1 MNEHD
6 EYKHKGMLGAL
17 VFTTCS
23 GRYAVVTLKASNYRL
38 KIHGGKESNYEEL
51 GGEVYADNLLPIQ
64 ATAYV
69 MKAMGISHNE
79 DVWCDVLE
87 ALTTYSVAKIE
98 HFERRLKEL

>member
-38 KIHGGKESNYEEL
+38 KIHGGEEGNYEEL

-64 ATAYV
+64 AASCV
-69 MKAMGISHNE
+69 MRAMGIPHNE

-87 ALTTYSVAKIE
+87 ALTTYSVSKTE